1 MRDIISIHKTGF
13 RLLKMIHSV
22 DSIIIPLH
30 LLELC
35 MSLVQ
40 VYGGL
45 FLTAALIDA
54 LLLGSFEQA
63 AGLALGLLG
72 MTLVLGLCSGLARR
86 RFQGLRTK
94 IWLLF
99 YVWLR
104 RKSFSLDYE
113 TMEKPDLYR

>member
-99 YVWLR
+99 
-104 RKSFSLDYE
+104 
-113 TMEKPDLYR
+113 